1 MAVEEDLTNIDWYYA
16 LCREN
21 RQVLSTNTL
30 FLEEAD
36 LEFRY
41 VNRKRRKAQP
51 VTRSYPRPRQA
62 PPKRPYPLRKALK
75 PRSVLRQQSSGIS
88 LLLSL
93 AVLLGSAGISS
104 TITGFFI
111 RKSILANPPFPES
124 VVLTSSSAQPQP
136 TPIVSPSATPSGNSQ
151 VGLLPQQPYQPPY
164 QQPHQQQ
171 PYQPHQPPPHPQQLA
186 QANAAAEQKRLTY
199 SVPKQHQGAI
209 VESAELKIARDAIA
223 LTFDDGPWDVTTDQI
238 LDILAQEG
246 VKATFFWVGQ
256 AVQNRPE
263 IARRVVHAGHAIG
276 NHTWHHRYEPMSE
289 VEAAS
294 EIEIAAQIF
303 RETTGIQTMLFR
315 PPGGYLNN
323 GLADYAISQ
332 GHTVVMWSVSSADT
346 DPGNS
351 AQDYIE
357 NVLADVQPGGIVLLH
372 DGGGDRSKTVAA
384 LPTII
389 RSLKAQGYR
398 FVTVPELLQLESDGW

>member
-1 MAVEEDLTNIDWYYA
+1 M
-16 LCREN
+16 
-21 RQVLSTNTL
+21 
-30 FLEEAD
+30 
-36 LEFRY
+36 
-41 VNRKRRKAQP
+41 
-51 VTRSYPRPRQA
+51 
-62 PPKRPYPLRKALK
+62 
-75 PRSVLRQQSSGIS
+75 
-88 LLLSL
+88 
-93 AVLLGSAGISS
+93 
-104 TITGFFI
+104 
-111 RKSILANPPFPES
+111 LANQPSPES
-124 VVLTSSSAQPQP
+124 VVLTGPSTQSQP
-136 TPIVSPSATPSGNSQ
+136 TPIVSPSATPLSNSQ
-151 VGLLPQQPYQPPY
+151 VGLLPQQYQQPY
-164 QQPHQQQ
+164 QQQHQQQ
-171 PYQPHQPPPHPQQLA
+171 PYQQQLA